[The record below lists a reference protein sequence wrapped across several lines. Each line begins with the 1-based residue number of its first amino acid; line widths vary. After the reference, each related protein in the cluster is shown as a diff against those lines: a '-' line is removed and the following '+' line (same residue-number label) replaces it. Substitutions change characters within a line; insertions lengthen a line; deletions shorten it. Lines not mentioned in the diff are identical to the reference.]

1 MLMYSLHSKNKKMT
15 FPNEQSPLDESVSKQ
30 ESMIPSYE
38 QLAGLSDEAYLSASH
53 EFGVQ
58 YHELLTHGGAV
69 GELADRARTTLE
81 PYLRKLEGQSDR
93 EVAATLLRG
102 YRSGYN
108 QILQAHG
115 ATEKYTDINPSN
127 EDLAKVKSVAYSP
140 LGTPI
145 LEIPDSDSVFQ
156 KRTATGFS
164 ASFLTETVE
173 LPPFVVVNTLTG
185 ETAKKIATH
194 ETSHSAWKV
203 LELAG
208 IIPPIDEGTRPI
220 GERSPLDVAR
230 DEAVAQQVAHQGAIG
245 HHNVVSYAKTDGLP
259 AEVIERYQ
267 ECTRSY
273 AAAMRNVQGIDQSDA
288 VLGFMAARTWEDF
301 FTHVERMTRLAE
313 AAPHESPLAHIPL
326 PVEGIP
332 SGWGTAT

>member
-1 MLMYSLHSKNKKMT
+1 MTYS
-15 FPNEQSPLDESVSKQ
+15 NEQGPLDESLPKQ
-30 ESMIPSYE
+30 EPMIPSYE
-38 QLAGLSDEAYLSASH
+38 QLGALGDEAYLSVSRK
-53 EFGVQ
+53 FGAQ
-58 YHELLTHGGAV
+58 YHELLAQGGAV
-69 GELADRARTTLE
+69 GELAERARATLE
-81 PYLRKLEGQSDR
+81 PYLRKLEGQSDL

-115 ATEKYTDINPSN
+115 VTEKYTNIIPSD
-127 EDLAKVKSVAYSP
+127 EDLAKVKSVTYSP
-140 LGTPI
+140 LGTPV
-145 LEIPDSDSVFQ
+145 LEISDSDSVFQ

-185 ETAKKIATH
+185 ETAKKIVMH

-208 IIPPIDEGTRPI
+208 IIPPVVEGTRPI
-220 GERSPLDVAR
+220 GVRSPLDVAR

-245 HHNVVSYAKTDGLP
+245 HHNVVSYAKADGLS
-259 AEVIERYQ
+259 AEVIEHYK

-273 AAAMRNVQGIDQSDA
+273 AAAMRNVQGIDQPDA
-288 VLGFMAARTWEDF
+288 VLGFMAARTWDDF

-313 AAPHESPLAHIPL
+313 AAPHESPLARIPL
-326 PVEGIP
+326 PVEGTP
-332 SGWGTAT
+332 SGWGTAI